1 MSAEISREDFGMTP
15 RGAVTLITFSDNVGE
30 STTERYQIRHGVR
43 TVGDYASKSNAETA
57 ARAIAKGV

>member
-1 MSAEISREDFGMTP
+1 MTP

-30 STTERYQIRHGVR
+30 STVERYQIRHGVR
-43 TVGDYASKSNAETA
+43 TVGDYVSKSNAETA